1 MQKFDI
7 PSLKVNPE
15 ATPAHET
22 PSKRKFSM
30 MEAKPAPRE
39 IPAAETPSARRRSLR
54 LVKPEAEE
62 ARRVASIRK
71 GVAEVSYK
79 PPTDVDKLRAKTKS
93 LKGRI
98 EALVG
103 HPVKGKTAE
112 EIKSNVS
119 LGDRFSAWLSKISG
133 KKESSSLSDLLNQLH
148 LAEKTLEVKLTPE
161 ISIAEPAAPPRKPKT
176 LRSIKSRLEE
186 AKAKSESLEADKA
199 LENLHVE
206 VEPETPKENIATRIE
221 SAKARGRKN
230 MTLGAEDI
238 IPEIKTSPLAESVR
252 MPEAEKEVEIP
263 VHFEEETAEK
273 TPDLKQQLSD
283 IGLYDEALVFGYLDN
298 PDIKQKGLKLVELFK
313 AEEAKTNQLEGEITS
328 LEKERDEALDK
339 TTDKKTKKS
348 IKRQYWQKINNLR
361 QTIERSGEQWH
372 RTYESRKEDL
382 ENLAKEAQTKGETK
396 RSELAEEITKEKFE
410 TGQAK
415 SAEAKFRFD
424 ATQKMDDIL
433 FYSKRNPDYEDLGR
447 QWKHPKISKLLDEL
461 LRQDIQKRIEGDARL
476 EEESL
481 MREDFEARL
490 TKARKTDDK
499 IAEKAIQHEYQQAL
513 SDFRQ
518 KTMDLVSQW
527 EHEYEEKIDK
537 IAAQAKEISEEA
549 KLPEAE
555 IIEEK
560 APSEIAPP
568 PPTARERK
576 RRLELQDALVGK
588 TQPSVEVG
596 EGELT
601 PEEIE
606 AVYGEPEEVSS
617 QGEKIV
623 KAATKF
629 LEENEEIAKAG
640 WLGQILRDHPLVEK
654 HKADPAV
661 ARILDD
667 IKHHLEVFNAR
678 RDGMVERFKRK
689 PKKVTQEFKDMV
701 IERSEFVNRSIDELE
716 SLAKELENPS
726 AIKKIEKTP
735 SLRAK
740 EKADPYHNLRQEL
753 QERVKD
759 EKQIEDYI
767 QLASQRD
774 RYLRENDEVEA
785 ALYQARIDTFNT
797 AWREL
802 GILGV
807 KEDPSV
813 TTTGRSGIGHMG
825 VIGRNLASDR
835 IQRGKYEGDVPSG
848 VREKTRSTLE
858 VTRRLKTKELQPF
871 NTAWAMERLGNG
883 AAKRWDQIAPV
894 IMERK
899 LGPVIAR
906 EINNMVQQIDKL
918 DESEKELLSD
928 EYRSLPKM
936 MGLVR
941 NTPRFDQSPEAAA
954 YVFLRALKPNNSS
967 DFLAQDVVE
976 ATLNKL
982 DEEIAK
988 AEQES
993 AKEKEEKKKEE
1004 EQGFS
1009 MMRAKPKPRGTEP
1022 KIETPNV
1029 TKPKTKKARTVRA
1042 PGKSEAA

>member
-30 MEAKPAPRE
+30 MEAKPKPRE
-39 IPAAETPSARRRSLR
+39 VPDTEALSARRRSLR

-62 ARRVASIRK
+62 AERVASIRK
-71 GVAEVSYK
+71 SFAEASYK
-79 PPTDVDKLRAKTKS
+79 QPTDVDKLRAKTKS

-103 HPVKGKTAE
+103 HSVKGKTAE
-112 EIKSNVS
+112 EIKANVS

-133 KKESSSLSDLLNQLH
+133 KKTESLSDLLNQLH
-148 LAEKTLEVKLTPE
+148 VAEKTLEVKLTPE
-161 ISIAEPAAPPRKPKT
+161 ISVVEPAAPPRKPKT
-176 LRSIKSRLEE
+176 LRSIKTRIEE
-186 AKAKSESLEADKA
+186 AKAKSESRAADEA

-206 VEPETPKENIATRIE
+206 VDIGARIE
-221 SAKARGRKN
+221 AAKARGKKN
-230 MTLGAEDI
+230 MTLGEEDI
-238 IPEIKTSPLAESVR
+238 IPEIKTSAMAESVR
-252 MPEAEKEVEIP
+252 MPEAEEEVEIP
-263 VHFEEETAEK
+263 VHFEEETAEEA
-273 TPDLKQQLSD
+273 PNLKQQLSD
-283 IGLYDEALVFGYLDN
+283 IGLEDAALVFGYLDN

-313 AEEAKTNQLEGEITS
+313 AEEARVGQLEEEIAN

-339 TTDKKTKKS
+339 ATDKKTNKS
-348 IKRQYWQKINNLR
+348 IKRQYSQKINRLR
-361 QTIERSGEQWH
+361 QTVDSSGKQWIKE
-372 RTYESRKEDL
+372 YESRKADL

-396 RSELAEEITKEKFE
+396 RSELAEEMTEEKFAGE
-410 TGQAK
+410 
-415 SAEAKFRFD
+415 EAKGIESNFWNNSLDRLNNRVS
-424 ATQKMDDIL
+424 AL
-433 FYSKRNPDYEDLGR
+433 SKTSANYMALG
-447 QWKHPKISKLLDEL
+447 KLKNDPKVSKQVLEL
-461 LRQDIQKRIEGDARL
+461 VRQDVNHRIKDDSRL
-476 EEESL
+476 TEESL
-481 MREDFEARL
+481 LKEGFETRL
-490 TKARKTDDK
+490 INARKAKDK
-499 IAEKAIQHEYQQAL
+499 EAEAAIKAEYDKALQAFNKQTLDIAYQWAT
-513 SDFRQ
+513 R
-518 KTMDLVSQW
+518 
-527 EHEYEEKIDK
+527 YEEELDK
-537 IAAQAKEISEEA
+537 IAAMAKDIEEEA
-549 KLPEAE
+549 ALPKAE

-560 APSEIAPP
+560 APSEMAPP
-568 PPTARERK
+568 PPTASERK
-576 RRLELQDALVGK
+576 KKSELLDAIAGK
-588 TQPSVEVG
+588 AGPTVEVG
-596 EGELT
+596 EGELR
-601 PEEIE
+601 PEEIK
-606 AVYGEPEEVSS
+606 AAYGEPEEVPS

-640 WLGQILRDHPLVEK
+640 WLGQILRDYPLVEK

-667 IKHHLEVFNAR
+667 IRHHLAVFNAR

-689 PKKVTQEFKDMV
+689 PKKVTQEFKEMTL
-701 IERSEFVNRSIDELE
+701 ERSEFVNRAIDELE
-716 SLAKELENPS
+716 AVAKNLEKP
-726 AIKKIEKTP
+726 AVKKIEKTP

-753 QERVKD
+753 RERIRD

-802 GILGV
+802 GMLGV

-813 TTTGRSGIGHMG
+813 TTTGKSGIGRMG

-871 NTAWAMERLGNG
+871 NTAWAMERMGAG
-883 AAKRWDQIAPV
+883 AAKRWDMIAPV

-918 DESEKELLSD
+918 DESEKNLLSD
-928 EYRSLPKM
+928 EYRNLSKM
-936 MGLVR
+936 MGIVR
-941 NTPRFDQSPEAAA
+941 NTPRFNQSPESAA
-954 YVFLRALKPNNSS
+954 YIFLRALKPDNFS
-967 DFLAQDVVE
+967 DFLAQDIVE

-982 DEEIAK
+982 DEMIAK

-993 AKEKEEKKKEE
+993 AKKKANKKKEE

-1022 KIETPNV
+1022 KTESNNKPV
-1029 TKPKTKKARTVRA
+1029 VPKTKKARTVRA